1 MQSTIKFKANP
12 STHTLDLD
20 GNDPNNCITDI
31 VMNEKNEQC
40 NYDLDATQI
49 CSLIKYQV
57 ASAFLMYVTAEK
69 LRRNVIVKEFEVQ
82 RSWVLRSIF
91 TSLTV
96 RCTSYAC
103 WFRQWRTWL
112 CRPYIRRHHLLC
124 GSGRRLEHILRSL
137 LFSLRS
143 SHINSTKFRTQTQPS
158 QWLKR

>member
-12 STHTLDLD
+12 STHTVDLD

-57 ASAFLMYVTAEK
+57 ASAFLMYVTAEN
-69 LRRNVIVKEFEVQ
+69 LRRNVIAKEFEVQ

-103 WFRQWRTWL
+103 WFRQ
-112 CRPYIRRHHLLC
+112 
-124 GSGRRLEHILRSL
+124 
-137 LFSLRS
+137 
-143 SHINSTKFRTQTQPS
+143 
-158 QWLKR
+158 